1 MTAYVRQATAV
12 SSQRAM
18 EVFERLNSLVN
29 LVIGAANT
37 VAGKTMFDAIER
49 VRKTPYYRF
58 GLKRHLREA
67 ERAYYAYEKLHIQ
80 NFGDRTQLFYD
91 YLDTVEEDIQPH
103 VDILR
108 FSIKSLLDKYR
119 QTETELKS
127 YVETARNLLAY
138 AVHLYD
144 VQIKTADEAAPG
156 IHFDKYMN
164 PARLSRTLYHFEQ
177 AADMICKTEDGITID
192 LNKDANAMLAFRIIE
207 KKLTSERFLN
217 RVGYEALKLNPECRK
232 YITDEDWNELESE
245 CASQV

>member
-1 MTAYVRQATAV
+1 M
-12 SSQRAM
+12 
-18 EVFERLNSLVN
+18 
-29 LVIGAANT
+29 
-37 VAGKTMFDAIER
+37 
-49 VRKTPYYRF
+49 
-58 GLKRHLREA
+58 
-67 ERAYYAYEKLHIQ
+67 
-80 NFGDRTQLFYD
+80 
-91 YLDTVEEDIQPH
+91 EEDIQPH

-245 CASQV
+245 CTSQE